1 MIYPYFFEHSNRFIR
16 IFESSFF
23 NHSHP
28 MIRMLF
34 LLILFIAASLASFA
48 QEADQNQQTVSG
60 FEQQEETT
68 FSKSS
73 LKEDLIH
80 PNPSEGVFYLKTI
93 KEGDDIS
100 VFDGTGRMVYNS
112 IGEEPKMKI
121 DVTHLEKGIYSV
133 IVRDQDKKLKI
144 NQKIMIK

>member
-1 MIYPYFFEHSNRFIR
+1 M
-16 IFESSFF
+16 
-23 NHSHP
+23 
-28 MIRMLF
+28 
-34 LLILFIAASLASFA
+34 IAASLSSFG
-48 QEADQNQQTVSG
+48 QVADQNQQTENG
-60 FEQQEETT
+60 FEQQENNNL
-68 FSKSS
+68 SNSS
-73 LKEDLIH
+73 SKEDLIH

-100 VFDGTGRMVYNS
+100 VFDGTGRMVFNT

>member
-1 MIYPYFFEHSNRFIR
+1 MTRT
-16 IFESSFF
+16 
-23 NHSHP
+23 
-28 MIRMLF
+28 LF
-34 LLILFIAASLASFA
+34 LLIFMIAASLSSFG
-48 QEADQNQQTVSG
+48 QVADQNQQTENG
-60 FEQQEETT
+60 FEQQENNNL
-68 FSKSS
+68 SNSS
-73 LKEDLIH
+73 SKEDLIH

-100 VFDGTGRMVYNS
+100 VFDGTGRMVFNT